1 MAVGAWQIFHKFK
14 EYALD
19 NTIDMDG
26 AIFRVSLFNNSSNL
40 TLNLVSTVTVI
51 GSVTNELTTEGGYT
65 QSGKTLSAPTWVTG
79 ASSGQMKFQA
89 AQASG
94 VFWSATAAEMSN
106 IQWAVIWVS
115 GASAGARY
123 LVAYSKLS
131 TSQFDLTNTN
141 TLRITPD
148 ATNGIFTLI

>member
-40 TLNLVSTVTVI
+40 TLNLLRSVTVI

-65 QSGKTLSAPTWVTG
+65 QSGKTLSAYPR
-79 ASSGQMKFQA
+79 SRC
-89 AQASG
+89 
-94 VFWSATAAEMSN
+94 
-106 IQWAVIWVS
+106 I
-115 GASAGARY
+115 
-123 LVAYSKLS
+123 
-131 TSQFDLTNTN
+131 
-141 TLRITPD
+141 
-148 ATNGIFTLI
+148 

>member
-26 AIFRVSLFNNSSNL
+26 AIFRVQLHTNSSNL
-40 TLNLVSTVTVI
+40 SANILSLLTVI
-51 GSVTNELTTEGGYT
+51 GSVTNEVGSVGGYST
-65 QSGKTLSAPTWVTG
+65 SGKTLSAPLWVTG
-79 ASSGQMKFQA
+79 ASSAQMKFDA
-89 AQASG
+89 TA
-94 VFWSATAAEMSN
+94 VFWTVTADLSN
-106 IQWAVIWVS
+106 IQFAVIWVS
-115 GASAGARY
+115 GTSAGDRY
-123 LVAYSKLS
+123 LVAYSQLS

-141 TLRITPD
+141 RLTITPD